1 MIDFISQEHNCGF
14 KEFTLGYMSMIWET
28 DEVFLMWHQCPT
40 KSQQYSLNKNYFLAW
55 GTDPQP

>member
-1 MIDFISQEHNCGF
+1 
-14 KEFTLGYMSMIWET
+14 MSMIWET

-40 KSQQYSLNKNYFLAW
+40 KSQQYSLNKKYFLAW